1 MVEENPECA
10 RKLAALNHV
19 PVYPSLDVGLR
30 SVQGLKGVWIST
42 PTPSHVATIEEAV
55 AAGLAVGIEKPVAD
69 NVKDIEHCYALAAK
83 AGCPLYCSFQVRQA
97 MCRVRNSE

>member
-1 MVEENPECA
+1 MVEENPERA
-10 RKLAALNHV
+10 RELAAQYHV
-19 PVYPSLDVGLR
+19 PVFPSLDAGLR

-42 PTPSHVATIEEAV
+42 PTPSHVAAVEQTV

-83 AGCPLYCSFQVRQA
+83 AGVPLYCSFQVRQA